1 MLPPMTDAPAQRT
14 ATAEFWLGVRHELPL
29 QLGVIPFGLVFGIDA
44 ELKKRGIKRVQT
56 DAYHVGP
63 YKYSNL
69 NDALAEAGRSSA
81 KHKSTSV

>member
-1 MLPPMTDAPAQRT
+1 MPKNTRKMT
-14 ATAEFWLGVRHELPL
+14 
-29 QLGVIPFGLVFGIDA
+29 DA

>member
-1 MLPPMTDAPAQRT
+1 MPIDSKKMTK
-14 ATAEFWLGVRHELPL
+14 AELEKLGVKL
-29 QLGVIPFGLVFGIDA
+29 IP
-44 ELKKRGIKRVQT
+44 T
-56 DAYHVGP
+56 DVYHVGP

>member
-1 MLPPMTDAPAQRT
+1 MIKRKGDATMPKNTRKMT
-14 ATAEFWLGVRHELPL
+14 
-29 QLGVIPFGLVFGIDA
+29 DA
-44 ELKKRGIKRVQT
+44 ELKKKCGIKRVQT

-81 KHKSTSV
+81 KH

>member
-1 MLPPMTDAPAQRT
+1 MMIKRKGDTTMPKNTRKMT
-14 ATAEFWLGVRHELPL
+14 
-29 QLGVIPFGLVFGIDA
+29 DA

-69 NDALAEAGRSSA
+69 NDALAEVERPKT
-81 KHKSTSV
+81 KHKDISLQKNKILKLCNVLKLRSQFN